1 MKKKT
6 VFKVIFY
13 SGLSLFIIG
22 LITIFAIIMHYSKD
36 LPDFEKLKDYKP
48 PVMTRLY
55 SNDGKLLGEYAKER
69 RLFVP
74 IEQIPDLVK
83 NAFISAEDA
92 AFYKHV
98 GINPKAILSALIDNI
113 KSKYYGINKVRGG
126 STITQQVAK
135 NFLLT
140 NEKTLDRKIKEAILS
155 IRMDQNFTKDEILE
169 LYLNQ
174 IFLGNRSYGVA
185 SAALNYFNKSL
196 DELTIEE
203 AALLASLPKA
213 PAKLDPTKGDQS
225 DILDRR
231 NWVLSR
237 MNELGYITN
246 EEYIKAVDTPIVL
259 SEKNLEQISIGK
271 AFDEEVRKEI
281 VRKYGEDQLLEGG
294 NVVITTLNPKL
305 QAMADKYLKMGI
317 ENYDRRHGFRGAIDN
332 LYTKDNFKNKWGE
345 LIDNYE
351 LKDKIRDEWQKAIVL
366 EIDKENER
374 VVIGLGQI
382 DIDEEITENIEDN
395 EFITISSDDKLLI
408 TGYIPLKNLTW
419 AKEYI
424 NVNELGPDIKSVS
437 DIKLNVGDVIV
448 VQQDTKNKNEYL
460 LKQIPTVNGALVA
473 MNPHNGEILAMM
485 GGYIDSQTDFN
496 RATQAERQPG
506 SIMKTFAY
514 IAALENGYTPA
525 SIVMDEEIEL
535 DQGLNRPPYKPKN
548 DEGTFFGP
556 TTLRV
561 ALEKS
566 RNVATVRLASDI
578 GLSKVAEVI
587 KRFGIN
593 KRPRRIYSIVL
604 GSIESNLIKVVR
616 AYSMI
621 VNGGKEIQPTFIE
634 KIQDREGKTIF
645 ATDKRECKNCKVDRD
660 TNIEELVIPTIVDNR
675 KEIIDS
681 ATAYQITNM
690 LQGVVQRGTAWR
702 AKAIKKPIGA
712 KTGTTNDSN
721 DAWFVGFTPDL
732 VVGVYVGF
740 DKPSTLGKDQT
751 GSSVAA
757 PIFVNF
763 MINAL
768 KDVPSTPFRVPSTVN
783 LIRIDTK
790 TGYYPTP
797 YSNNSDIVL
806 EAFKEGDKIVKF
818 EEEITDED
826 IEEFIYEQ
834 EQVEMMNRPIIIN
847 NIQLS
852 IIEEDNLEENNNIDV
867 NESIYNDESIVNE
880 ENIDGENNNEYNV
893 EENIIEENIA
903 EDDNIDNNI
912 KLNEVV
918 TQEIIE

>member
-1 MKKKT
+1 MFYMKKKLI
-6 VFKVIFY
+6 FKALFY
-13 SGLSLFIIG
+13 SGLTIFIIG
-22 LITIFAIIMHYSKD
+22 LVSLLVIIIYYSKD
-36 LPDFEKLKDYKP
+36 LPNFDKLENYKP

-55 SNDGKLLGEYAKER
+55 TNDGKLLNEYAKER

-74 IEQIPDLVK
+74 IEQIPDVVK

-98 GINPKAILSALIDNI
+98 GVNPKAILSALIDNI
-113 KSKYYGINKVRGG
+113 KSKYEGSNKVRGG

-174 IFLGNRSYGVA
+174 IYLGNRSYGVA
-185 SAALNYFNKSL
+185 SASLNYFNKSL
-196 DELTIEE
+196 DEITIEE

-213 PAKLDPTKGDQS
+213 PAKLDPTKNDQS
-225 DILDRR
+225 DVLERR

-237 MNELGYITN
+237 MHELGYITDSQFI
-246 EEYIKAVDTPIVL
+246 ESTEKPIIL
-259 SEKNLEQISIGK
+259 RERDIEQVSNGQ
-271 AFDEEVRKEI
+271 AFSEEVRKEI
-281 VRKYGEDQLLEGG
+281 VKNYGEEQLLEGG
-294 NVVITTLNPKL
+294 NVIIATLNPKL
-305 QAMADKYLKMGI
+305 QALADKYFKMGI
-317 ENYDRRHGFRGAIDN
+317 ENYDRKHGFRGAIDN
-332 LYTKDNFKNKWGE
+332 IYTDNTFKDNWGE
-345 LIDNYE
+345 LINNYE
-351 LKDKIRDEWQKAIVL
+351 LKDKIRDEWQKAVVL
-366 EIDKENER
+366 NIDEKKER
-374 VVIGLGQI
+374 IIIGLKQI
-382 DIDEEITENIEDN
+382 EQDEEITENVEDN
-395 EFITISSDDKLLI
+395 EFIQVSNDDKLLI
-408 TGYIPLKNLTW
+408 TGYIPLKNLKW

-424 NVNELGPDIKSVS
+424 NVNELGPEIKSVS
-437 DIKLNVGDVIV
+437 DVKLKIGDVIV
-448 VQQDTKNKNEYL
+448 VQQNNKNKNEYL
-460 LKQIPTVNGALVA
+460 LKQIPAVNGAMVA

-525 SIVMDEEIEL
+525 SIVIDEEIEL
-535 DQGLNRPPYKPKN
+535 NQGANRPPYKPKN
-548 DEGTFFGP
+548 NEDMFFGP

-561 ALEKS
+561 GLEKS
-566 RNVATVRLASDI
+566 RNVATVRLASDV

-645 ATDKRECKNCKVDRD
+645 ATDKRECRNCIVDKNVDI
-660 TNIEELVIPTIVDNR
+660 NELIIPTIVDNR

-681 ATAYQITNM
+681 ATAYQITSM
-690 LQGVVQRGTAWR
+690 LEGVVQRGTAWR
-702 AKAIKKPIGA
+702 AKAIGKPIGA

-740 DKPSTLGKDQT
+740 DKPSTLGKNQT

-763 MINAL
+763 MKEAL
-768 KDVPSTPFRVPSTVN
+768 KDTPSTPFRVPSTVN

-797 YSNNSDIVL
+797 YSNPNDIVL
-806 EAFKEGDKIVKF
+806 EGFKEGDKIVKF

-826 IEEFIYEQ
+826 VESFMYEQ
-834 EQVEMMNRPIIIN
+834 EQLEGIDRPIIIN
-847 NIQLS
+847 NIQPLVPIKKDEEIEDEELS
-852 IIEEDNLEENNNIDV
+852 EYDNQDIESIDNIIIEE
-867 NESIYNDESIVNE
+867 SI
-880 ENIDGENNNEYNV
+880 
-893 EENIIEENIA
+893 
-903 EDDNIDNNI
+903 
-912 KLNEVV
+912 
-918 TQEIIE
+918 

>member
-1 MKKKT
+1 MKKKLI
-6 VFKVIFY
+6 FKALFY
-13 SGLSLFIIG
+13 SGLTIFVIG
-22 LITIFAIIMHYSKD
+22 LVSLLVIIIYYSKD
-36 LPDFEKLKDYKP
+36 LPNFDKLENYKP

-55 SNDGKLLGEYAKER
+55 TNDGKLLNEYAKER

-74 IEQIPDLVK
+74 IEQIPDVVK

-98 GINPKAILSALIDNI
+98 GVNPKAILSALIDNI
-113 KSKYYGINKVRGG
+113 KSKYQGTNKVRGG

-174 IFLGNRSYGVA
+174 IYLGNRSYGVA
-185 SAALNYFNKSL
+185 SASLNYFNKSL
-196 DELTIEE
+196 DEITIEE

-213 PAKLDPTKGDQS
+213 PAKLDPTKNDQS
-225 DILDRR
+225 DVLERR

-237 MNELGYITN
+237 MHELGYITDSQFI
-246 EEYIKAVDTPIVL
+246 ESTEKPIIL
-259 SEKNLEQISIGK
+259 RERDIEQVSNGQ
-271 AFDEEVRKEI
+271 AFSEEVRKEI
-281 VRKYGEDQLLEGG
+281 VKNYGEEQLLEGG
-294 NVVITTLNPKL
+294 NVIITTLNPKL
-305 QAMADKYLKMGI
+305 QALADKYFKMGI
-317 ENYDRRHGFRGAIDN
+317 ESYDRKHGFRGAIDN
-332 LYTKDNFKNKWGE
+332 IYTDNSFKDNWGE
-345 LIDNYE
+345 LINNYE
-351 LKDKIRDEWQKAIVL
+351 LKDKIRDEWQKAVVL
-366 EIDKENER
+366 NIDEKKER
-374 VVIGLGQI
+374 IIIGLKQI
-382 DIDEEITENIEDN
+382 EQDEEITENVEDN
-395 EFITISSDDKLLI
+395 EFIQVSNDDKLLI
-408 TGYIPLKNLTW
+408 TGYIPLKNLKW

-424 NVNELGPDIKSVS
+424 NVNELGPEIKSVS
-437 DIKLNVGDVIV
+437 DVKLKIGDIIV
-448 VQQDTKNKNEYL
+448 VQQDNKNKNEYL
-460 LKQIPTVNGALVA
+460 LKQIPAVNGAMVA

-506 SIMKTFAY
+506 SVMKTFAY

-525 SIVMDEEIEL
+525 SIVIDEEIEL
-535 DQGLNRPPYKPKN
+535 NQGANRPPYKPKN
-548 DEGTFFGP
+548 NEDMFFGP

-561 ALEKS
+561 GLEKS
-566 RNVATVRLASDI
+566 RNVATVRLASDV

-621 VNGGKEIQPTFIE
+621 VNGGKEVQPTFIE

-645 ATDKRECKNCKVDRD
+645 ATDKRECRNCTVDKNTDI
-660 TNIEELVIPTIVDNR
+660 NELIIPTIVDNR

-681 ATAYQITNM
+681 ATAYQITSM
-690 LQGVVQRGTAWR
+690 LEGVVQRGTAWR
-702 AKAIKKPIGA
+702 AKAIGKPIGA

-740 DKPSTLGKDQT
+740 DKPSTLGKNQT

-763 MINAL
+763 MKEAL
-768 KDVPSTPFRVPSTVN
+768 KDTPSIPFRVPATVN

-797 YSNNSDIVL
+797 YSNPNDIVL
-806 EAFKEGDKIVKF
+806 EGFKEGDKIVKF

-826 IEEFIYEQ
+826 VESFMYEQ
-834 EQVEMMNRPIIIN
+834 EQLEGIDRPIIIN
-847 NIQLS
+847 NIQPLVPIKKDEEIEDEELS
-852 IIEEDNLEENNNIDV
+852 KYNNQTTENANDV
-867 NESIYNDESIVNE
+867 IVK
-880 ENIDGENNNEYNV
+880 ENI
-893 EENIIEENIA
+893 
-903 EDDNIDNNI
+903 
-912 KLNEVV
+912 
-918 TQEIIE
+918 

>member
-1 MKKKT
+1 MFYMKKKLI
-6 VFKVIFY
+6 FKALFY
-13 SGLSLFIIG
+13 SGLTIFIIG
-22 LITIFAIIMHYSKD
+22 LVSLLVIIIYYSKD
-36 LPDFEKLKDYKP
+36 LPNFDKLENYKP

-55 SNDGKLLGEYAKER
+55 TNDGKLLNEYAKER

-74 IEQIPDLVK
+74 IEQIPDVVK

-98 GINPKAILSALIDNI
+98 GVNPKAILSALIDNI
-113 KSKYYGINKVRGG
+113 KSKYEGSNKVRGG

-174 IFLGNRSYGVA
+174 IYLGNRSYGVA
-185 SAALNYFNKSL
+185 SASLNYFNKSL
-196 DELTIEE
+196 DEITIEE

-213 PAKLDPTKGDQS
+213 PAKLDPTKNDQS
-225 DILDRR
+225 DVLERR

-237 MNELGYITN
+237 MHELGYITDSQFI
-246 EEYIKAVDTPIVL
+246 ESTEKPIIL
-259 SEKNLEQISIGK
+259 RERDIEQVSNGQ
-271 AFDEEVRKEI
+271 AFSEEVRKEI
-281 VRKYGEDQLLEGG
+281 VKNYGEEQLLEGG
-294 NVVITTLNPKL
+294 NVIITTLNPKL
-305 QAMADKYLKMGI
+305 QALADKYFKMGI
-317 ENYDRRHGFRGAIDN
+317 ENYDRKHGFRGAIDN
-332 LYTKDNFKNKWGE
+332 IYTDNTFKDNWGE
-345 LIDNYE
+345 LINNYE
-351 LKDKIRDEWQKAIVL
+351 LKDKIRDEWQKAVVL
-366 EIDKENER
+366 NIDEKKER
-374 VVIGLGQI
+374 IIIGLKQI
-382 DIDEEITENIEDN
+382 EQDEEITENVEDN
-395 EFITISSDDKLLI
+395 EFIQVSNDDKLLI
-408 TGYIPLKNLTW
+408 TGYIPLKNLKW

-424 NVNELGPDIKSVS
+424 NVNELGPEIKSVS
-437 DIKLNVGDVIV
+437 DVKLKIGDVIV
-448 VQQDTKNKNEYL
+448 VQQNNKNKNEYL
-460 LKQIPTVNGALVA
+460 LKQIPAVNGAMVA

-525 SIVMDEEIEL
+525 SIVIDEEIEL
-535 DQGLNRPPYKPKN
+535 NQGANRPPYKPKN
-548 DEGTFFGP
+548 NEDKFFGP

-561 ALEKS
+561 GLEKS
-566 RNVATVRLASDI
+566 RNVATVRLASDV

-645 ATDKRECKNCKVDRD
+645 ATDKRECRNCIVDKNVDI
-660 TNIEELVIPTIVDNR
+660 NELIIPTIVDNR

-681 ATAYQITNM
+681 ATAYQITSM
-690 LQGVVQRGTAWR
+690 LEGVVQRGTAWR
-702 AKAIKKPIGA
+702 AKAIGKPIGA

-740 DKPSTLGKDQT
+740 DKPSTLGKNQT

-763 MINAL
+763 MREAL
-768 KDVPSTPFRVPSTVN
+768 KDTPSIPFRVPSTVN

-797 YSNNSDIVL
+797 YSNPNDIVL
-806 EAFKEGDKIVKF
+806 EGFKEGDKIVKF

-826 IEEFIYEQ
+826 VESFMYEQ
-834 EQVEMMNRPIIIN
+834 EQLEGIDRPIIIN
-847 NIQLS
+847 NIQPLVPIKKVEEIEDEELS
-852 IIEEDNLEENNNIDV
+852 EYDNQDIESIDNIIIEE
-867 NESIYNDESIVNE
+867 SI
-880 ENIDGENNNEYNV
+880 
-893 EENIIEENIA
+893 
-903 EDDNIDNNI
+903 
-912 KLNEVV
+912 
-918 TQEIIE
+918 

>member
-1 MKKKT
+1 MKKKLIL
-6 VFKVIFY
+6 KALFY
-13 SGLSLFIIG
+13 SGLTIFIIG
-22 LITIFAIIMHYSKD
+22 LVSLLVIIIYYSKD
-36 LPDFEKLKDYKP
+36 LPNFDKLENYKP

-55 SNDGKLLGEYAKER
+55 TNDGKLLNEYAKER

-74 IEQIPDLVK
+74 IEQIPDVVK

-98 GINPKAILSALIDNI
+98 GVNPKAILSALIDNI
-113 KSKYYGINKVRGG
+113 KSKYQGTNKVRGG

-174 IFLGNRSYGVA
+174 IYLGNRSYGVA

-196 DELTIEE
+196 DEITIEE

-213 PAKLDPTKGDQS
+213 PAKLDPTKNDQT
-225 DILDRR
+225 DVLERR

-237 MNELGYITN
+237 MHELGYITDSQFI
-246 EEYIKAVDTPIVL
+246 ESTEKPIIL
-259 SEKNLEQISIGK
+259 SERDIEQVSNGQ
-271 AFDEEVRKEI
+271 AFSEEVRKEI
-281 VRKYGEDQLLEGG
+281 VKKYGEEQLLEGG
-294 NVVITTLNPKL
+294 NVIITTLNPKL
-305 QAMADKYLKMGI
+305 QALADKYFKMGI
-317 ENYDRRHGFRGAIDN
+317 ENYDKKHGFRGAIDN
-332 LYTKDNFKNKWGE
+332 IYTDNTFKDNWGE
-345 LIDNYE
+345 LINNYE
-351 LKDKIRDEWQKAIVL
+351 LKDKIRDEWQKAVVL
-366 EIDKENER
+366 NIDEKKER
-374 VVIGLGQI
+374 IIIGLKQI
-382 DIDEEITENIEDN
+382 EQDEEITENVEDN
-395 EFITISSDDKLLI
+395 EFIQVSNDDKLLI
-408 TGYIPLKNLTW
+408 TGYIPLKNLKW

-424 NVNELGPDIKSVS
+424 DVNELGPEIKSVS
-437 DIKLNVGDVIV
+437 DINLKVGDIIV
-448 VQQDTKNKNEYL
+448 VQQNNKNKNEYL
-460 LKQIPTVNGALVA
+460 LKQIPAVNGAMVA

-525 SIVMDEEIEL
+525 SIVIDEEIEL
-535 DQGLNRPPYKPKN
+535 NQGANRPPYKPRN
-548 DEGTFFGP
+548 NEDMFFGP

-561 ALEKS
+561 GLEKS
-566 RNVATVRLASDI
+566 RNVATVRLASDV

-645 ATDKRECKNCKVDRD
+645 ATDKRECRNCIVDKNVDI
-660 TNIEELVIPTIVDNR
+660 NELIIPTIVDNR
-675 KEIIDS
+675 KQIIDS
-681 ATAYQITNM
+681 ATAYQITSM
-690 LQGVVQRGTAWR
+690 LEGVVQRGTAWR
-702 AKAIKKPIGA
+702 AKAIGKPIGA

-740 DKPSTLGKDQT
+740 DKPSTLGKNQT

-763 MINAL
+763 MKEAL
-768 KDVPSTPFRVPSTVN
+768 KDTPSTPFRVPSTVN

-797 YSNNSDIVL
+797 YSNPNDIVL
-806 EAFKEGDKIVKF
+806 EGFKEGDKIVKF

-826 IEEFIYEQ
+826 VESFMYEQ
-834 EQVEMMNRPIIIN
+834 EQLESINRPIIIN
-847 NIQLS
+847 NIQPLVPIKKDEEIEDEELS
-852 IIEEDNLEENNNIDV
+852 EYDNQDIESTDNIIIEG
-867 NESIYNDESIVNE
+867 SI
-880 ENIDGENNNEYNV
+880 
-893 EENIIEENIA
+893 
-903 EDDNIDNNI
+903 
-912 KLNEVV
+912 
-918 TQEIIE
+918 

>member
-1 MKKKT
+1 MKKKLI
-6 VFKVIFY
+6 FKALFY
-13 SGLSLFIIG
+13 SGLTIFIIG
-22 LITIFAIIMHYSKD
+22 LVSLLVIIIYYSKD
-36 LPDFEKLKDYKP
+36 LPNFDKLENYKP

-55 SNDGKLLGEYAKER
+55 TNDGKLLNEYAKER

-74 IEQIPDLVK
+74 IEQIPDVVK

-98 GINPKAILSALIDNI
+98 GVNPKAILSALIDNI
-113 KSKYYGINKVRGG
+113 KSKYEGSNKVRGG

-174 IFLGNRSYGVA
+174 IYLGNRSYGVA
-185 SAALNYFNKSL
+185 SASLNYFNKSL
-196 DELTIEE
+196 DEITIEE

-213 PAKLDPTKGDQS
+213 PAKLDPTKNDQS
-225 DILDRR
+225 DVLERR

-237 MNELGYITN
+237 MHELGYITDSQFI
-246 EEYIKAVDTPIVL
+246 ESTEKPIIL
-259 SEKNLEQISIGK
+259 RERDIEQVSNGQ
-271 AFDEEVRKEI
+271 AFSEEVRKEI
-281 VRKYGEDQLLEGG
+281 VKNYGEEQLLEGG
-294 NVVITTLNPKL
+294 NVIITTLNPKL
-305 QAMADKYLKMGI
+305 QALADKYFKMGI
-317 ENYDRRHGFRGAIDN
+317 ESYDRKHGFRGAIDN
-332 LYTKDNFKNKWGE
+332 IYTDNSFKDNWGE
-345 LIDNYE
+345 LINNYE
-351 LKDKIRDEWQKAIVL
+351 LKDKIRDEWQKAVVL
-366 EIDKENER
+366 NIDEKKER
-374 VVIGLGQI
+374 IIIGLKQI
-382 DIDEEITENIEDN
+382 EQDEEITENIEDN
-395 EFITISSDDKLLI
+395 EFIQVSNDDKLLI
-408 TGYIPLKNLTW
+408 TGYIPLKNLKW

-424 NVNELGPDIKSVS
+424 NVNELGPEIKSVS
-437 DIKLNVGDVIV
+437 DVKLKIGDVIV
-448 VQQDTKNKNEYL
+448 VQQNNKNKNEYL
-460 LKQIPTVNGALVA
+460 LKQIPAVNGAMVA

-525 SIVMDEEIEL
+525 SIVIDEEIEL
-535 DQGLNRPPYKPKN
+535 NQGANRPPYKPKN
-548 DEGTFFGP
+548 NEDMFFGP

-561 ALEKS
+561 GLEKS
-566 RNVATVRLASDI
+566 RNVATVRLASDV

-645 ATDKRECKNCKVDRD
+645 ATDKRECRNCIVDKNVDI
-660 TNIEELVIPTIVDNR
+660 NELIIPTIVDNR

-681 ATAYQITNM
+681 ATAYQITSM
-690 LQGVVQRGTAWR
+690 LEGVVQRGTAWR
-702 AKAIKKPIGA
+702 AKAIGKPIGA

-740 DKPSTLGKDQT
+740 DKPSTLGKNQT

-763 MINAL
+763 MKEAL
-768 KDVPSTPFRVPSTVN
+768 KDTPSIPFRVPSTVN

-797 YSNNSDIVL
+797 YSNPNDIVL
-806 EAFKEGDKIVKF
+806 EGFKEGDKIVKF

-826 IEEFIYEQ
+826 VESFMYEQ
-834 EQVEMMNRPIIIN
+834 EQLEGIDRPIIIN
-847 NIQLS
+847 NIQPLVPIKKDEEIEDEELS
-852 IIEEDNLEENNNIDV
+852 EYDNQDIESTDNIIIEE
-867 NESIYNDESIVNE
+867 SI
-880 ENIDGENNNEYNV
+880 
-893 EENIIEENIA
+893 
-903 EDDNIDNNI
+903 
-912 KLNEVV
+912 
-918 TQEIIE
+918 

>member
-1 MKKKT
+1 MKKKLI
-6 VFKVIFY
+6 FKALFY
-13 SGLSLFIIG
+13 SGLTIFIIG
-22 LITIFAIIMHYSKD
+22 LVSLLVIIIYYSKD
-36 LPDFEKLKDYKP
+36 LPNFDKLENYKP
-48 PVMTRLY
+48 AVMTRLY
-55 SNDGKLLGEYAKER
+55 TNDGKLLNEYAKER

-74 IEQIPDLVK
+74 IEQIPDVVK

-98 GINPKAILSALIDNI
+98 GVNPKAILSALIDNI
-113 KSKYYGINKVRGG
+113 KSKYQGTNKVRGG

-174 IFLGNRSYGVA
+174 IYLGNRSYGVA
-185 SAALNYFNKSL
+185 SASLNYFNKSL
-196 DELTIEE
+196 DEITIEE

-213 PAKLDPTKGDQS
+213 PAKLDPTKNDQS
-225 DILDRR
+225 DILERR

-237 MNELGYITN
+237 MHELGYITDSQFI
-246 EEYIKAVDTPIVL
+246 ESTEKPIIL
-259 SEKNLEQISIGK
+259 RERDIEQVSNGQ
-271 AFDEEVRKEI
+271 AFSEEVRKEI
-281 VRKYGEDQLLEGG
+281 VKNYGEEQLLEGG
-294 NVVITTLNPKL
+294 NVIITTLNPKL
-305 QAMADKYLKMGI
+305 QALADKYFKMGI
-317 ENYDRRHGFRGAIDN
+317 ESYDRKHGFRGAIDN
-332 LYTKDNFKNKWGE
+332 IYTDNSFKDNWGE
-345 LIDNYE
+345 LINNYE
-351 LKDKIRDEWQKAIVL
+351 LKDKIRDEWQKAVVL
-366 EIDKENER
+366 NIDEKKER
-374 VVIGLGQI
+374 IIIGLKQI
-382 DIDEEITENIEDN
+382 EQDEEITENVEDN
-395 EFITISSDDKLLI
+395 EFIQVSNDDKLLI
-408 TGYIPLKNLTW
+408 TGYIPLKNLKW

-424 NVNELGPDIKSVS
+424 NVNELGPEIKSVS
-437 DIKLNVGDVIV
+437 DIKLKIGDIIV
-448 VQQDTKNKNEYL
+448 VQQDNKNKNEYL
-460 LKQIPTVNGALVA
+460 LKQIPAVNGAMVA

-506 SIMKTFAY
+506 SVMKTFAY

-525 SIVMDEEIEL
+525 SIVIDEEIEL
-535 DQGLNRPPYKPKN
+535 NQGANRPPYKPKN
-548 DEGTFFGP
+548 NEDMFFGP

-561 ALEKS
+561 GLEKS
-566 RNVATVRLASDI
+566 RNVATVRLASDV

-621 VNGGKEIQPTFIE
+621 VNGGKEVQPTFIE

-681 ATAYQITNM
+681 ATAYQITSM
-690 LQGVVQRGTAWR
+690 LEGVVQRGTAWR
-702 AKAIKKPIGA
+702 AKAIGKPIGA

-740 DKPSTLGKDQT
+740 DKPSTLGKNQT

-763 MINAL
+763 MKEAL
-768 KDVPSTPFRVPSTVN
+768 KDTPSIPFRVPATVN

-797 YSNNSDIVL
+797 YSNPNDIVL
-806 EAFKEGDKIVKF
+806 EGFKEGDKIVKF

-826 IEEFIYEQ
+826 VESFMYEQ
-834 EQVEMMNRPIIIN
+834 EQLEGIDRPIIIN
-847 NIQLS
+847 NIQPLVPIKKDEEIEDEELS
-852 IIEEDNLEENNNIDV
+852 EYNNQTTENANDV
-867 NESIYNDESIVNE
+867 IVK
-880 ENIDGENNNEYNV
+880 ENI
-893 EENIIEENIA
+893 
-903 EDDNIDNNI
+903 
-912 KLNEVV
+912 
-918 TQEIIE
+918 

>member
-1 MKKKT
+1 MFYMKKKLI
-6 VFKVIFY
+6 FKALFY
-13 SGLSLFIIG
+13 SGLTIFIIG
-22 LITIFAIIMHYSKD
+22 LVSLLVIIIYYSKD
-36 LPDFEKLKDYKP
+36 LPNFDKLENYKP

-55 SNDGKLLGEYAKER
+55 TNDGKLLNEYAKER

-74 IEQIPDLVK
+74 IEQIPDVVK

-98 GINPKAILSALIDNI
+98 GVNPKAILSALIDNI
-113 KSKYYGINKVRGG
+113 KSKYEGSNKVRGG

-174 IFLGNRSYGVA
+174 IYLGNRSYGVA
-185 SAALNYFNKSL
+185 SASLNYFNKSL
-196 DELTIEE
+196 DEITIEE

-213 PAKLDPTKGDQS
+213 PAKLDPTKNDQT
-225 DILDRR
+225 DVLERR

-237 MNELGYITN
+237 MHELVYITDSQFI
-246 EEYIKAVDTPIVL
+246 ESTEKPIIL
-259 SEKNLEQISIGK
+259 RERDIEQVSNGQ
-271 AFDEEVRKEI
+271 AFSEEVRKEI
-281 VRKYGEDQLLEGG
+281 VKNYGEEQLLEGG
-294 NVVITTLNPKL
+294 NVIITTLNPKL
-305 QAMADKYLKMGI
+305 QALADKYFKMGI
-317 ENYDRRHGFRGAIDN
+317 ENYDRKHGFRGAIDN
-332 LYTKDNFKNKWGE
+332 IYTDNSFKDNWGE
-345 LIDNYE
+345 LINNYE
-351 LKDKIRDEWQKAIVL
+351 LKDKIRDEWQKAVVL
-366 EIDKENER
+366 NIDEKKER
-374 VVIGLGQI
+374 IIIGLKQI
-382 DIDEEITENIEDN
+382 EQDEEITENVEDN
-395 EFITISSDDKLLI
+395 EFIQVSNDDKLLI
-408 TGYIPLKNLTW
+408 TGYIPLKNLKW

-424 NVNELGPDIKSVS
+424 NVNELGPEIKSVS
-437 DIKLNVGDVIV
+437 DVKLKIGDVIV
-448 VQQDTKNKNEYL
+448 VQQNNKNKNEYL
-460 LKQIPTVNGALVA
+460 LKQIPAVNGAMVA

-525 SIVMDEEIEL
+525 SIVIDEEIEL
-535 DQGLNRPPYKPKN
+535 NQGANRPPYKPKN
-548 DEGTFFGP
+548 NEDMFFGP

-561 ALEKS
+561 GLEKS
-566 RNVATVRLASDI
+566 RNVATVRLASDV

-645 ATDKRECKNCKVDRD
+645 ATDKRECRNCIVDKNVDI
-660 TNIEELVIPTIVDNR
+660 NELIIPTIVDNR

-681 ATAYQITNM
+681 ATAYQITSM
-690 LQGVVQRGTAWR
+690 LEGVVQRGTAWR
-702 AKAIKKPIGA
+702 AKAIGKPIGA

-740 DKPSTLGKDQT
+740 DKPSTLGKNQT

-763 MINAL
+763 MKEAL
-768 KDVPSTPFRVPSTVN
+768 KDTPSTPFRVPSTVN

-797 YSNNSDIVL
+797 YSNPNDIVL
-806 EAFKEGDKIVKF
+806 EGFKEGDKIVKF

-826 IEEFIYEQ
+826 VESFMYEQ
-834 EQVEMMNRPIIIN
+834 EQLEGIDRPIIIN
-847 NIQLS
+847 NIQPLVPIKKDEEIEDEELS
-852 IIEEDNLEENNNIDV
+852 EYDNQDIESIDNIIIEE
-867 NESIYNDESIVNE
+867 SI
-880 ENIDGENNNEYNV
+880 
-893 EENIIEENIA
+893 
-903 EDDNIDNNI
+903 
-912 KLNEVV
+912 
-918 TQEIIE
+918 

>member
-1 MKKKT
+1 MFYMKKKLI
-6 VFKVIFY
+6 FKALFY
-13 SGLSLFIIG
+13 SGLTIFIIG
-22 LITIFAIIMHYSKD
+22 LVSLLVIIIYYSKD
-36 LPDFEKLKDYKP
+36 LPNFDKLENYKP

-55 SNDGKLLGEYAKER
+55 TNDGKLLNEYAKER

-74 IEQIPDLVK
+74 IEQIPDVVK

-98 GINPKAILSALIDNI
+98 GVNPKAILSALIDNI
-113 KSKYYGINKVRGG
+113 KSKYEGSNKVRGG

-174 IFLGNRSYGVA
+174 IYLGNRSYGVA
-185 SAALNYFNKSL
+185 SASLNYFNKSL
-196 DELTIEE
+196 DEITIEE

-213 PAKLDPTKGDQS
+213 PAKLDPTKNDQT
-225 DILDRR
+225 DVLERR

-237 MNELGYITN
+237 MHELGYITDSQFI
-246 EEYIKAVDTPIVL
+246 ESTEKPIIL
-259 SEKNLEQISIGK
+259 RERDIEQVSNGQ
-271 AFDEEVRKEI
+271 AFSEEVRKEI
-281 VRKYGEDQLLEGG
+281 VKNYGEEQLLEGG
-294 NVVITTLNPKL
+294 NVIITTLNPKL
-305 QAMADKYLKMGI
+305 QALADKYFKMGI
-317 ENYDRRHGFRGAIDN
+317 ENYDRKHGFRGAIDN
-332 LYTKDNFKNKWGE
+332 IYTDNTFKDNWGE
-345 LIDNYE
+345 LINNYE
-351 LKDKIRDEWQKAIVL
+351 LKDKIRDEWQKAVVL
-366 EIDKENER
+366 NIDEKKER
-374 VVIGLGQI
+374 IIIGLKQI
-382 DIDEEITENIEDN
+382 EQDEEITENVEDN
-395 EFITISSDDKLLI
+395 EFIQVSNDDKLLI
-408 TGYIPLKNLTW
+408 TGYIPLKNLKW

-424 NVNELGPDIKSVS
+424 NVNELGPEIKSVS
-437 DIKLNVGDVIV
+437 DVKLKIGDVII
-448 VQQDTKNKNEYL
+448 VQQNNKNKNEYL
-460 LKQIPTVNGALVA
+460 LKQIPAVNGAMVA

-525 SIVMDEEIEL
+525 SIVIDEEIEL
-535 DQGLNRPPYKPKN
+535 NQGANRPPYKPKN
-548 DEGTFFGP
+548 NEDMFFGP

-561 ALEKS
+561 GLEKS
-566 RNVATVRLASDI
+566 RNVATVRLASDV

-645 ATDKRECKNCKVDRD
+645 ATDKRECRNCIVDKNVDI
-660 TNIEELVIPTIVDNR
+660 NELIIPTIVDNR

-681 ATAYQITNM
+681 ATAYQITSM
-690 LQGVVQRGTAWR
+690 LEGVVQRGTAWR
-702 AKAIKKPIGA
+702 AKAIGKPIGA

-740 DKPSTLGKDQT
+740 DKPSTLGKNQT

-763 MINAL
+763 MREAL
-768 KDVPSTPFRVPSTVN
+768 KDTPSIPFRVPSTVN

-797 YSNNSDIVL
+797 YSNPNDIVL
-806 EAFKEGDKIVKF
+806 EGFKEGDKIVKF

-826 IEEFIYEQ
+826 VESFMYEQ
-834 EQVEMMNRPIIIN
+834 EQLEGIDRPIIIN
-847 NIQLS
+847 NIQPLVPIKKDEEIEDEELS
-852 IIEEDNLEENNNIDV
+852 EYDNQDIESTDNIIIEE
-867 NESIYNDESIVNE
+867 SI
-880 ENIDGENNNEYNV
+880 
-893 EENIIEENIA
+893 
-903 EDDNIDNNI
+903 
-912 KLNEVV
+912 
-918 TQEIIE
+918 

>member
-1 MKKKT
+1 MFYMKKKLI
-6 VFKVIFY
+6 FKALFY
-13 SGLSLFIIG
+13 SGLTIFIIG
-22 LITIFAIIMHYSKD
+22 LVSLLVIIIYYSKD
-36 LPDFEKLKDYKP
+36 LPNFDKLENYKP

-55 SNDGKLLGEYAKER
+55 TNDGKLLNEYAKER

-74 IEQIPDLVK
+74 IEQIPDVVK

-98 GINPKAILSALIDNI
+98 GVNPKAILSALIDNI
-113 KSKYYGINKVRGG
+113 KSKYEGSNKVRGG

-174 IFLGNRSYGVA
+174 IYLGNRSYGVA
-185 SAALNYFNKSL
+185 SASLNYFNKSL
-196 DELTIEE
+196 DEITIEE

-213 PAKLDPTKGDQS
+213 PAKLDPTKNDQT
-225 DILDRR
+225 DVLERR

-237 MNELGYITN
+237 MHELGYITDSQFI
-246 EEYIKAVDTPIVL
+246 ESTEKPIIL
-259 SEKNLEQISIGK
+259 RERDIEQVSNGQ
-271 AFDEEVRKEI
+271 AFSEEVRKEI
-281 VRKYGEDQLLEGG
+281 VKNYGEEQLLEGG
-294 NVVITTLNPKL
+294 NVIITTLNPKL
-305 QAMADKYLKMGI
+305 QALADKYFKMGI
-317 ENYDRRHGFRGAIDN
+317 ENYDRKHGFRGAIDN
-332 LYTKDNFKNKWGE
+332 IYTDNSFKDNWGE
-345 LIDNYE
+345 LINNYE
-351 LKDKIRDEWQKAIVL
+351 LKDKIRDEWQKAVVL
-366 EIDKENER
+366 NIDEKKER
-374 VVIGLGQI
+374 IIIGLKQI
-382 DIDEEITENIEDN
+382 EQDEEITENVEDN
-395 EFITISSDDKLLI
+395 EFIQVSNDDKLLI
-408 TGYIPLKNLTW
+408 TGYIPLKNLKW

-424 NVNELGPDIKSVS
+424 NVNELGPEIKSVS
-437 DIKLNVGDVIV
+437 DVKLKIGDVIV
-448 VQQDTKNKNEYL
+448 VQQNNKNKNEYL
-460 LKQIPTVNGALVA
+460 LKQIPAVNGAMVA

-525 SIVMDEEIEL
+525 SIVIDEEIEL
-535 DQGLNRPPYKPKN
+535 NQGANRPPYKPKN
-548 DEGTFFGP
+548 NEDMFFGP

-561 ALEKS
+561 GLEKS
-566 RNVATVRLASDI
+566 RNVATVRLASDV

-645 ATDKRECKNCKVDRD
+645 ATDKRECRNCIVDKNVDI
-660 TNIEELVIPTIVDNR
+660 NELIIPTIVDNR

-681 ATAYQITNM
+681 ATAYQITSM
-690 LQGVVQRGTAWR
+690 LEGVVQRGTAWR
-702 AKAIKKPIGA
+702 AKAIGKPIGA

-740 DKPSTLGKDQT
+740 DKPSTLGKNQT

-763 MINAL
+763 MKEAL
-768 KDVPSTPFRVPSTVN
+768 KDTPSTPFRVPSTVN

-797 YSNNSDIVL
+797 YSNPNDIVL
-806 EAFKEGDKIVKF
+806 EGFKEGDKIVKF

-826 IEEFIYEQ
+826 VESFMYEQ
-834 EQVEMMNRPIIIN
+834 EQLEGIDRPIIIN
-847 NIQLS
+847 NIQPLVPIKKDEEIEDEELS
-852 IIEEDNLEENNNIDV
+852 EYDNQDIESIDNIIIEE
-867 NESIYNDESIVNE
+867 SI
-880 ENIDGENNNEYNV
+880 
-893 EENIIEENIA
+893 
-903 EDDNIDNNI
+903 
-912 KLNEVV
+912 
-918 TQEIIE
+918 

>member
-1 MKKKT
+1 MFYMKKKLIL
-6 VFKVIFY
+6 KALFY
-13 SGLSLFIIG
+13 SGLTIFIIG
-22 LITIFAIIMHYSKD
+22 LVSLLVIIIYYSKD
-36 LPDFEKLKDYKP
+36 LPNFDKLENYKP

-55 SNDGKLLGEYAKER
+55 TNDGKLLNEYAKER

-74 IEQIPDLVK
+74 IEQIPDVVK

-98 GINPKAILSALIDNI
+98 GVNPKAILSALIDNI
-113 KSKYYGINKVRGG
+113 KSKYEGSNKVRGG

-155 IRMDQNFTKDEILE
+155 LRMDQNFTKDEILE

-174 IFLGNRSYGVA
+174 IYLGNRSYGVA
-185 SAALNYFNKSL
+185 SASLNYFNKSL
-196 DELTIEE
+196 DEITIEE

-213 PAKLDPTKGDQS
+213 PAKLDPTKNDQT
-225 DILDRR
+225 DVLERR

-237 MNELGYITN
+237 MHELGYITDSQFI
-246 EEYIKAVDTPIVL
+246 ESTEKPIIL
-259 SEKNLEQISIGK
+259 RERDIEQVSNGQ
-271 AFDEEVRKEI
+271 AFSEEVRKEI
-281 VRKYGEDQLLEGG
+281 VKNYGEEQLLEGG
-294 NVVITTLNPKL
+294 NVIITTLNPKL
-305 QAMADKYLKMGI
+305 QALADKYFKMGI
-317 ENYDRRHGFRGAIDN
+317 ESYDRKHGFRGAIDN
-332 LYTKDNFKNKWGE
+332 IYTDNSFKNNWGE
-345 LIDNYE
+345 LINNYE
-351 LKDKIRDEWQKAIVL
+351 LKDKIRDEWQKAVVL
-366 EIDKENER
+366 NIDEKKER
-374 VVIGLGQI
+374 IIIGLKQI
-382 DIDEEITENIEDN
+382 EQDEEITENVEDN
-395 EFITISSDDKLLI
+395 EFIQVSNDDKLLI
-408 TGYIPLKNLTW
+408 TGYIPLKNLKW

-424 NVNELGPDIKSVS
+424 NVNELGPEIKSVS
-437 DIKLNVGDVIV
+437 DVKLKIGDIIV
-448 VQQDTKNKNEYL
+448 VQQDNKNKNEYL
-460 LKQIPTVNGALVA
+460 LKQIPAVNGAMVA

-506 SIMKTFAY
+506 SVMKTFAY

-525 SIVMDEEIEL
+525 SIVIDEEIEL
-535 DQGLNRPPYKPKN
+535 NQGANRPPYKPKN
-548 DEGTFFGP
+548 NEDMFFGP

-561 ALEKS
+561 GLEKS
-566 RNVATVRLASDI
+566 RNVATVRLASDV

-621 VNGGKEIQPTFIE
+621 VNGGKEVQPTFIE

-645 ATDKRECKNCKVDRD
+645 ATDKRECRNCTVDKNTDI
-660 TNIEELVIPTIVDNR
+660 NELIIPTIVDNR

-681 ATAYQITNM
+681 ATAYQITSM
-690 LQGVVQRGTAWR
+690 LEGVVQRGTAWR
-702 AKAIKKPIGA
+702 AKAIGKPIGA

-740 DKPSTLGKDQT
+740 DKPSTLGKNQT

-763 MINAL
+763 MKEAL
-768 KDVPSTPFRVPSTVN
+768 KDTPSIPFRVPATVN

-797 YSNNSDIVL
+797 YSNPNDIVL
-806 EAFKEGDKIVKF
+806 EGFKEGDKIVKF

-826 IEEFIYEQ
+826 VESFMYEQ
-834 EQVEMMNRPIIIN
+834 EQLESINRPIIIN
-847 NIQLS
+847 NIQPLVPIKKDEEIEDEELGEYDNQDIES
-852 IIEEDNLEENNNIDV
+852 TNNIIIEE
-867 NESIYNDESIVNE
+867 SI
-880 ENIDGENNNEYNV
+880 
-893 EENIIEENIA
+893 
-903 EDDNIDNNI
+903 
-912 KLNEVV
+912 
-918 TQEIIE
+918 

>member
-1 MKKKT
+1 MKKKLI
-6 VFKVIFY
+6 FKALFY
-13 SGLSLFIIG
+13 SGLTIFIIG
-22 LITIFAIIMHYSKD
+22 LVSLLVIIIYYSKD
-36 LPDFEKLKDYKP
+36 LPNFDKLENYKP

-55 SNDGKLLGEYAKER
+55 TNDGKLLNEYAKER

-74 IEQIPDLVK
+74 IEQIPDVVK

-98 GINPKAILSALIDNI
+98 GVNPKAILSALIDNI
-113 KSKYYGINKVRGG
+113 KSKYEGSNKVRGG

-174 IFLGNRSYGVA
+174 IYLGNRSYGVA
-185 SAALNYFNKSL
+185 SASLNYFNKSL
-196 DELTIEE
+196 DEITIEE

-213 PAKLDPTKGDQS
+213 PAKLDPTKNDQS
-225 DILDRR
+225 DVLERR

-237 MNELGYITN
+237 MHELGYITDSQFI
-246 EEYIKAVDTPIVL
+246 ESTEKPIIL
-259 SEKNLEQISIGK
+259 RERDIEQVSNGQ
-271 AFDEEVRKEI
+271 AFSEEVRKEI
-281 VRKYGEDQLLEGG
+281 VKNYGEEQLLEGG
-294 NVVITTLNPKL
+294 NVIITTLNPKL
-305 QAMADKYLKMGI
+305 QALADKYFKMGI
-317 ENYDRRHGFRGAIDN
+317 ENYDRKHGFRGAIDN
-332 LYTKDNFKNKWGE
+332 IYTDNTFKDNWGE
-345 LIDNYE
+345 LINNYE
-351 LKDKIRDEWQKAIVL
+351 LKDKIRDEWQKAVVL
-366 EIDKENER
+366 NIDEKKER
-374 VVIGLGQI
+374 IIIGLKQI
-382 DIDEEITENIEDN
+382 EQDEEITENVEDN
-395 EFITISSDDKLLI
+395 EFIQVSNDDKLLI
-408 TGYIPLKNLTW
+408 TGYIPLKNLKW

-424 NVNELGPDIKSVS
+424 NVNELGPEIKSVS
-437 DIKLNVGDVIV
+437 DVKLKIGDVIV
-448 VQQDTKNKNEYL
+448 VQQNNKNKNEYL
-460 LKQIPTVNGALVA
+460 LKQIPAVNGAMVA

-525 SIVMDEEIEL
+525 SIVIDEEIEL
-535 DQGLNRPPYKPKN
+535 NQGANRLPYKPKN
-548 DEGTFFGP
+548 NEDMFFGP

-561 ALEKS
+561 GLEKS
-566 RNVATVRLASDI
+566 RNVATVRLASDV

-645 ATDKRECKNCKVDRD
+645 ATDKRECRNCIVDKNVDI
-660 TNIEELVIPTIVDNR
+660 NELIIPTIVDNR

-681 ATAYQITNM
+681 ATAYQITSM
-690 LQGVVQRGTAWR
+690 LEGVVQRGTAWR
-702 AKAIKKPIGA
+702 AKAIGKPIGA

-740 DKPSTLGKDQT
+740 DKPSTLGKNQT

-763 MINAL
+763 MKEAL
-768 KDVPSTPFRVPSTVN
+768 KDTPSTPFRVPSTVN

-797 YSNNSDIVL
+797 YSNPNDIVL
-806 EAFKEGDKIVKF
+806 EGFKEGDKIVKF

-826 IEEFIYEQ
+826 VESFMYEQ
-834 EQVEMMNRPIIIN
+834 EQLEGIDRPIIIN
-847 NIQLS
+847 NIQPLVPIKKDEEIEDEELS
-852 IIEEDNLEENNNIDV
+852 EYDNQDIESIDNIIIEE
-867 NESIYNDESIVNE
+867 SI
-880 ENIDGENNNEYNV
+880 
-893 EENIIEENIA
+893 
-903 EDDNIDNNI
+903 
-912 KLNEVV
+912 
-918 TQEIIE
+918 

>member
-1 MKKKT
+1 MKKIALLKG
-6 VFKVIFY
+6 FFY
-13 SGLSLFIIG
+13 SGLTIFILG
-22 LITIFAIIMHYSKD
+22 LISIFAIIIHYSKD
-36 LPDFEKLKDYKP
+36 LPDFKKLKDYNP

-55 SNDGKLLGEYAKER
+55 TNDGKILNEYARER

-74 IEQIPDLVK
+74 IEQIPDIVK

-113 KSKYYGINKVRGG
+113 KSKYEGSNKVRGG

-155 IRMDQNFTKDEILE
+155 IRMDHNFTKDEILE

-174 IFLGNRSYGVA
+174 IFLGNRSYGIA

-196 DELTIEE
+196 DEITIEE
-203 AALLASLPKA
+203 AALLAALPKA
-213 PAKLDPTKGDQS
+213 PAKLDPTKGNQ
-225 DILDRR
+225 LDVLERR
-231 NWVLSR
+231 NWVLTR
-237 MNELGYITN
+237 MNELGYITDN
-246 EEYIKAVDTPIVL
+246 EFNEAVEKPIAL
-259 SEKNLEQISIGK
+259 NTKNIEQFNGGK
-271 AFDEEVRKEI
+271 AFSEEVRKEI
-281 VRKYGEDQLLEGG
+281 AALYSEDQLLDGG

-305 QAMADKYLKMGI
+305 QKLADKYFKMGI
-317 ENYDRRHGFRGAIDN
+317 ESYDTKHGFRGAIDN
-332 LYTKDNFKNKWGE
+332 IYTDNTFKDNWGE
-345 LIDNYE
+345 LINKYE
-351 LKDKIRDEWQKAIVL
+351 LKDKIRDEWQKAVVL
-366 EIDKENER
+366 NIDEKKER
-374 VVIGLGQI
+374 IIIGLKQI
-382 DIDEEITENIEDN
+382 EQDEEITENIEDN
-395 EFITISSDDKLLI
+395 EFIQVSNDDKLLI
-408 TGYIPLKNLTW
+408 TGYIPLKNLQW

-437 DIKLNVGDVIV
+437 DVNLNIGDVIV
-448 VQQDTKNKNEYL
+448 VQQNNKNKNEYL
-460 LKQIPTVNGALVA
+460 LKQIPTVNGALVV

-485 GGYIDSQTDFN
+485 GGYIDSSIDFN

-535 DQGLNRPPYKPKN
+535 NQGINRPPYKPKN
-548 DEGTFFGP
+548 NEDMFFGP

-561 ALEKS
+561 GLEKS
-566 RNVATVRLASDI
+566 RNVATVRLASDV
-578 GLSKVAEVI
+578 GLDKVAEVI

-593 KRPRRIYSIVL
+593 KNPRRIYSIVL

-645 ATDKRECKNCKVDRD
+645 ATDKRECRNCTVDKNIDI
-660 TNIEELVIPTIVDNR
+660 NELIIPTIVDNR

-681 ATAYQITNM
+681 ATAYQITSM
-690 LQGVVQRGTAWR
+690 LEGVVQRGTAWR
-702 AKAIKKPIGA
+702 AKAIGKPIGA

-740 DKPSTLGKDQT
+740 DKPSTLGKNQT

-763 MINAL
+763 MREAL
-768 KDVPSTPFRVPSTVN
+768 KDIPSTPFRVPSTVN

-797 YSNNSDIVL
+797 YSNPNDIVL
-806 EAFKEGDKIVKF
+806 EGFKEGDKIVKF

-826 IEEFIYEQ
+826 VENFIYEQ
-834 EQVEMMNRPIIIN
+834 EQFENIDRPIIIN
-847 NIQLS
+847 NIQPLVP
-852 IIEEDNLEENNNIDV
+852 IRETQDV
-867 NESIYNDESIVNE
+867 NN
-880 ENIDGENNNEYNV
+880 GEWSEYNNQNI
-893 EENIIEENIA
+893 ENVNTVITE
-903 EDDNIDNNI
+903 
-912 KLNEVV
+912 
-918 TQEIIE
+918 EIIE

>member
-1 MKKKT
+1 MKKKLI
-6 VFKVIFY
+6 FKALFY
-13 SGLSLFIIG
+13 SGLTIFIIG
-22 LITIFAIIMHYSKD
+22 LVSLLVIIIYYSKD
-36 LPDFEKLKDYKP
+36 LPNFDKLENYKP
-48 PVMTRLY
+48 AVMTRLY
-55 SNDGKLLGEYAKER
+55 TNDGKLLNEYAKER

-74 IEQIPDLVK
+74 IEQIPDVVK

-98 GINPKAILSALIDNI
+98 GVNPKAILSALIDNI
-113 KSKYYGINKVRGG
+113 KSKYQGTNKVRGG

-174 IFLGNRSYGVA
+174 IYLGNRSYGVA
-185 SAALNYFNKSL
+185 SASLNYFNKSL
-196 DELTIEE
+196 DEITIEE

-213 PAKLDPTKGDQS
+213 PAKLDPTKNDQS
-225 DILDRR
+225 DILERR

-237 MNELGYITN
+237 MHELGYITDSQFI
-246 EEYIKAVDTPIVL
+246 ESTEKPIIL
-259 SEKNLEQISIGK
+259 RERDIEQVSNGQ
-271 AFDEEVRKEI
+271 AFSEEVRKEI
-281 VRKYGEDQLLEGG
+281 VKNYGEEQLLEGG
-294 NVVITTLNPKL
+294 NVIITTLNPKL
-305 QAMADKYLKMGI
+305 QALADKYFKMGI
-317 ENYDRRHGFRGAIDN
+317 ESYDRKHGFRGAIDN
-332 LYTKDNFKNKWGE
+332 IYTDNSFKDNWGE
-345 LIDNYE
+345 LINNYE
-351 LKDKIRDEWQKAIVL
+351 LKDKIRDEWQKAVVL
-366 EIDKENER
+366 NIDEKKER
-374 VVIGLGQI
+374 IIIGLKQI
-382 DIDEEITENIEDN
+382 EQDEEITENVEDN
-395 EFITISSDDKLLI
+395 EFIQVSNDDKLLI
-408 TGYIPLKNLTW
+408 TGYIPLKNLKW

-424 NVNELGPDIKSVS
+424 NVNELGPEIKSVS
-437 DIKLNVGDVIV
+437 DIKLKIGDIIV
-448 VQQDTKNKNEYL
+448 VQQDNKNKNEYL
-460 LKQIPTVNGALVA
+460 LKQIPAVNGAMVA

-506 SIMKTFAY
+506 SVMKTFAY

-525 SIVMDEEIEL
+525 SIVIDEEIEL
-535 DQGLNRPPYKPKN
+535 NQGANRPPYKPKN
-548 DEGTFFGP
+548 NEDMFFGP

-561 ALEKS
+561 GLEKS
-566 RNVATVRLASDI
+566 RNVATVRLASDV

-621 VNGGKEIQPTFIE
+621 VNGGKEVQPTFIE

-645 ATDKRECKNCKVDRD
+645 ATDKRECRNCTVDKNTDI
-660 TNIEELVIPTIVDNR
+660 NELIIPTIVDNR

-681 ATAYQITNM
+681 ATAYQITSM
-690 LQGVVQRGTAWR
+690 LEGVVQRGTAWR
-702 AKAIKKPIGA
+702 AKAIGKPIGA

-740 DKPSTLGKDQT
+740 DKPSTLGKNQT

-763 MINAL
+763 MKEAL
-768 KDVPSTPFRVPSTVN
+768 KDTPSIPFRVPATVN

-797 YSNNSDIVL
+797 YSNPNDIVL
-806 EAFKEGDKIVKF
+806 EGFKEGDKIVKF

-826 IEEFIYEQ
+826 VESFMYEQ
-834 EQVEMMNRPIIIN
+834 EQLEGIDRPIIIN
-847 NIQLS
+847 NIQPLVPIKKDEEIEDEELS
-852 IIEEDNLEENNNIDV
+852 EYNNQTTENANDV
-867 NESIYNDESIVNE
+867 IVK
-880 ENIDGENNNEYNV
+880 ENI
-893 EENIIEENIA
+893 
-903 EDDNIDNNI
+903 
-912 KLNEVV
+912 
-918 TQEIIE
+918 

>member
-1 MKKKT
+1 MFYMKKKLI
-6 VFKVIFY
+6 FKALFY
-13 SGLSLFIIG
+13 SGLTIFIIG
-22 LITIFAIIMHYSKD
+22 LVSLLVIIIYYSKD
-36 LPDFEKLKDYKP
+36 LPNFDKLENYKP

-55 SNDGKLLGEYAKER
+55 TNDGKLLNEYAKER

-74 IEQIPDLVK
+74 IEQIPDVVK

-98 GINPKAILSALIDNI
+98 GVNPKAILSALIDNI
-113 KSKYYGINKVRGG
+113 KSKYEGSNKVRGG

-174 IFLGNRSYGVA
+174 IYLGNRSYGVA

-196 DELTIEE
+196 DEITIEE

-213 PAKLDPTKGDQS
+213 PAKLDPTKNDQT
-225 DILDRR
+225 DVLERR

-237 MNELGYITN
+237 MHELGYITDSQFI
-246 EEYIKAVDTPIVL
+246 ESTEKPIIL
-259 SEKNLEQISIGK
+259 SERDIEQVSNGQ
-271 AFDEEVRKEI
+271 AFSEEVRKEI
-281 VRKYGEDQLLEGG
+281 VKNYGEEQLLEGG
-294 NVVITTLNPKL
+294 NVIITTLNPKL
-305 QAMADKYLKMGI
+305 QALADKYFKMGI
-317 ENYDRRHGFRGAIDN
+317 ESYDRKHGFRGAIDN
-332 LYTKDNFKNKWGE
+332 IYTDNSFKDNWGE
-345 LIDNYE
+345 LINNYE
-351 LKDKIRDEWQKAIVL
+351 LKDKIRDEWQKAVVL
-366 EIDKENER
+366 NIDEKKER
-374 VVIGLGQI
+374 IIIGLKQI
-382 DIDEEITENIEDN
+382 EQDEEITENVEDN
-395 EFITISSDDKLLI
+395 EFIQVSNDDKLLI
-408 TGYIPLKNLTW
+408 TGYIPLKNLKW

-424 NVNELGPDIKSVS
+424 DVNELGPEIKSVS
-437 DIKLNVGDVIV
+437 DVKLKVGDIIV
-448 VQQDTKNKNEYL
+448 VQQDNKNKNEYL
-460 LKQIPTVNGALVA
+460 LKQIPAVNGAMVA

-506 SIMKTFAY
+506 SVMKTFAY

-525 SIVMDEEIEL
+525 SIVIDEEIEL
-535 DQGLNRPPYKPKN
+535 NQGANRPPYKPKN
-548 DEGTFFGP
+548 NEDMFFGP

-561 ALEKS
+561 GLEKS
-566 RNVATVRLASDI
+566 RNVATVRLASDVGI
-578 GLSKVAEVI
+578 SKVAEVI

-621 VNGGKEIQPTFIE
+621 VNGGKEVQPTFIE

-645 ATDKRECKNCKVDRD
+645 ATDKRECRNCIVDKNVDI
-660 TNIEELVIPTIVDNR
+660 NELIIPTIVDNR

-681 ATAYQITNM
+681 ATAYQITSM
-690 LQGVVQRGTAWR
+690 LEGVVQRGTAWR
-702 AKAIKKPIGA
+702 AKAIGKPIGA

-740 DKPSTLGKDQT
+740 DKPSTLGKNQT

-763 MINAL
+763 MKEAL
-768 KDVPSTPFRVPSTVN
+768 KDTPSIPFRVPATVN

-797 YSNNSDIVL
+797 YSNPNDIVL
-806 EAFKEGDKIVKF
+806 EGFKEGDKIVKF

-826 IEEFIYEQ
+826 VESFMYEQ
-834 EQVEMMNRPIIIN
+834 EQLEGIDRPIIIN
-847 NIQLS
+847 NIQPLVPIQKDEEIEDEELS
-852 IIEEDNLEENNNIDV
+852 EYDNQDIESTNNIIIEE
-867 NESIYNDESIVNE
+867 SI
-880 ENIDGENNNEYNV
+880 
-893 EENIIEENIA
+893 
-903 EDDNIDNNI
+903 
-912 KLNEVV
+912 
-918 TQEIIE
+918 

>member
-1 MKKKT
+1 MKKKLI
-6 VFKVIFY
+6 FKALFY
-13 SGLSLFIIG
+13 SGLTIFVIG
-22 LITIFAIIMHYSKD
+22 LVSLLVIIIYYSKD
-36 LPDFEKLKDYKP
+36 LPNFDKLENYKP

-55 SNDGKLLGEYAKER
+55 TNDGKLLNEYAKER

-74 IEQIPDLVK
+74 IEQIPDVVK

-98 GINPKAILSALIDNI
+98 GVNPKAILSALIDNI
-113 KSKYYGINKVRGG
+113 KSKYQGTNKVRGG

-174 IFLGNRSYGVA
+174 IYLGNRSYGVA
-185 SAALNYFNKSL
+185 SASLNYFNKSL
-196 DELTIEE
+196 DEITIEE

-213 PAKLDPTKGDQS
+213 PAKLDPTKNDQS
-225 DILDRR
+225 DVLERR

-237 MNELGYITN
+237 MHELGYITDSQFI
-246 EEYIKAVDTPIVL
+246 ESTEKPIIL
-259 SEKNLEQISIGK
+259 RERDIEQVSNGQ
-271 AFDEEVRKEI
+271 AFSEEVRKEI
-281 VRKYGEDQLLEGG
+281 VKNYGEEQLLEGG
-294 NVVITTLNPKL
+294 NVIITTLNPKL
-305 QAMADKYLKMGI
+305 QALADKYFKMGI
-317 ENYDRRHGFRGAIDN
+317 ESYDRKHGFRGAIDN
-332 LYTKDNFKNKWGE
+332 IYTDNSFKDNWGE
-345 LIDNYE
+345 LINNYE
-351 LKDKIRDEWQKAIVL
+351 LKDKIRDEWQKAVVL
-366 EIDKENER
+366 NIDEKKER
-374 VVIGLGQI
+374 IIIGLKQI
-382 DIDEEITENIEDN
+382 EQDEEITENVEDN
-395 EFITISSDDKLLI
+395 EFIQVSNDDKLLI
-408 TGYIPLKNLTW
+408 TGYIPLKNLKW

-424 NVNELGPDIKSVS
+424 NVNELGPEIKSVS
-437 DIKLNVGDVIV
+437 DVKLKIGDIIV
-448 VQQDTKNKNEYL
+448 VQQDNKNKNEYL
-460 LKQIPTVNGALVA
+460 LKQIPAVNGAMVA

-506 SIMKTFAY
+506 SVMKTFAY

-525 SIVMDEEIEL
+525 SIVIDEEIEL
-535 DQGLNRPPYKPKN
+535 NQGANRPPYKPKN
-548 DEGTFFGP
+548 NEDMFFGP

-561 ALEKS
+561 GLEKS
-566 RNVATVRLASDI
+566 RNVATVRLASDV

-621 VNGGKEIQPTFIE
+621 VNGGKEVQPTFIE

-645 ATDKRECKNCKVDRD
+645 ATDKRECRNCTVDKNTDI
-660 TNIEELVIPTIVDNR
+660 NELIIPTIVDNR

-681 ATAYQITNM
+681 ATAYQITSM
-690 LQGVVQRGTAWR
+690 LEGVVQRGTAWR
-702 AKAIKKPIGA
+702 AKAIGKLIGA

-740 DKPSTLGKDQT
+740 DKPSTLGKNQT

-763 MINAL
+763 MKEAL
-768 KDVPSTPFRVPSTVN
+768 KDTPSIPFRVPATVN

-797 YSNNSDIVL
+797 YSNPNDIVL
-806 EAFKEGDKIVKF
+806 EGFKEGDKIVKF

-826 IEEFIYEQ
+826 VESFMYEQ
-834 EQVEMMNRPIIIN
+834 EQLEGIDRPIIIN
-847 NIQLS
+847 NIQPLVPIKKDEEIEDEELS
-852 IIEEDNLEENNNIDV
+852 KYNNQTTENANDV
-867 NESIYNDESIVNE
+867 IVK
-880 ENIDGENNNEYNV
+880 ENI
-893 EENIIEENIA
+893 
-903 EDDNIDNNI
+903 
-912 KLNEVV
+912 
-918 TQEIIE
+918 